1 VELGR
6 RLAIAAAELHVV
18 VSMTNHVDSLGHDQ
32 GQMKFHF
39 ASAMCF
45 SGIFTN
51 RLLQHSLGIPISAF
65 LALGY
70 VIYRGH
76 AIGTERRY
84 ENVANLLPNP
94 PHSANAYSGT
104 PLNALYLLSHRLR
117 ANVSSIAIQD

>member
-18 VSMTNHVDSLGHDQ
+18 VSRTNYVDSSGHDQ

-51 RLLQHSLGIPISAF
+51 RLLQDSLGIPISAF

-70 VIYRGH
+70 VIYRSY

-84 ENVANLLPNP
+84 DNVADLPPNP
-94 PHSANAYSGT
+94 PH
-104 PLNALYLLSHRLR
+104 
-117 ANVSSIAIQD
+117 